1 MVNRTHTMQLCQC
14 DLTASAGRDAAVAAI
29 LDGHNRRWGARLDGF
44 RAYAGAP
51 WWSPGLIVTP
61 ELRGRYECW
70 LPVAEFCADLAR
82 LGRAF
87 LPAPSWVPRR
97 LRSGAGE
104 PSAGSSAAPLS
115 LPDLWARL
123 PTCLAARVAFGEA
136 DLPALFA
143 ALADPPRFG
152 TDSARYEA
160 QRAALA
166 ALCRGAAGRGRR
178 LTLVDLACG
187 VGLGTYEAAVTAAAA
202 IGAPPRVLGLTLEP
216 LEAWMASRCCLPH
229 DPGREPRL
237 RRLAAQAPP
246 VDFLAADVRH
256 LPLALA
262 NAVDVILCNGLVGGD
277 HLRRQD
283 DLAAVLREA
292 RRLLVPGGALLVANR
307 FHDGCRAAVE
317 RFADLA
323 RSAGWH
329 VDGTWH
335 DLRLTP

>member
-1 MVNRTHTMQLCQC
+1 MQLCQC
-14 DLTASAGRDAAVAAI
+14 EPTDLPNRDAAVAAI
-29 LDGHNRRWGARLDGF
+29 LAGHNRRWGARLDGF

-51 WWSPGLIVTP
+51 WWSPGLIITP
-61 ELRGRYECW
+61 ELRGRYEGW
-70 LPVAEFCADLAR
+70 LPVAEFCADLAC

-97 LRSGAGE
+97 LRSGGIE
-104 PSAGSSAAPLS
+104 PGRGPEAPLS

-123 PTCLAARVAFGEA
+123 PPRIAARVAFDDAE
-136 DLPALFA
+136 LPALFA

-160 QRAALA
+160 QRAALGA
-166 ALCRGAAGRGRR
+166 YCRGAAGDGRR
-178 LTLVDLACG
+178 LTVVDLACG
-187 VGLGTYEAAVTAAAA
+187 VGLGTYEAAAAAA
-202 IGAPPRVLGLTLEP
+202 ASGAPPRVLGLTLEP

-229 DPGREPRL
+229 DPDREPRL

-246 VDFLAADVRH
+246 VAFLAADVRR
-256 LPLALA
+256 LPLGLG
-262 NAVDVILCNGLVGGD
+262 NAVDVILCNGLIGGE
-277 HLRRQD
+277 HLQRLD
-283 DLAAVLREA
+283 DMAAVLREA
-292 RRLLVPGGALLVANR
+292 RRLLVAAGVLLVANR

-317 RFADLA
+317 RFAALA
-323 RSAGWH
+323 RTAGWH